1 MTACAHVRYARRAAG
16 ITQRELARR
25 TGSAQPRIA
34 EVEAERTDARAS
46 TIERLLAAT
55 GHRLV
60 VLPSRATTAAETA
73 EAVREALKQR
83 QENTAFREVI
93 QLSDDLAAS
102 QPAIRL
108 ALVAAP
114 PATTGDE
121 RFDAL
126 IAGLVEYRLSG
137 DALPLPEWVADPA
150 RRATTSWF
158 VDATPGTEDLSRA
171 QSPAP
176 FSRRNVFLDATELAS
191 V

>member
-1 MTACAHVRYARRAAG
+1 MTACAQVRYARHAAG

-34 EVEAERTDARAS
+34 EVEAERTDARSS
-46 TIERLLAAT
+46 TIDRLLAAT

-73 EAVREALKQR
+73 EAVQEALEHGH
-83 QENTAFREVI
+83 ENTAFREVI

-126 IAGLVEYRLSG
+126 IAGLVEYRLSV
-137 DALPLPEWVADPA
+137 DAVPLPEWVAEPT

-158 VDATPGTEDLSRA
+158 VDATPGTENLSRA
-171 QSPAP
+171 HTPAP
-176 FSRRNVFLDATELAS
+176 FSRRNVFLDATEFAS